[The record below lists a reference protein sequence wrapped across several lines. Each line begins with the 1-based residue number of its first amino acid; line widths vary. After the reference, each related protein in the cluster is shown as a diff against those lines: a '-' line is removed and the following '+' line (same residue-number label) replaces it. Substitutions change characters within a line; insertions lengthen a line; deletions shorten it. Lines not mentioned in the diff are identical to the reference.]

1 MKLVKLVKISGMITL
16 CITSSEEIDLAKF
29 LYWETTSLAFALHRF
44 TKGAAADITYNP
56 SGDGKEMT
64 VSFMLI
70 GTIEQP
76 TLQILL
82 DAIKKNILK
91 ISLTAYAAGDRAKLI
106 YGINGNWKEYTLPS
120 DYCPPEN
127 FGEEKC

>member
-1 MKLVKLVKISGMITL
+1 MKISGMITL

-44 TKGAAADITYNP
+44 TEGAASDITYNP

-64 VSFMLI
+64 VLFMLN
-70 GTIEQP
+70 GAIERVA
-76 TLQILL
+76 LQLL
-82 DAIKKNILK
+82 LNVLKKNILK
-91 ISLTAYAAGDRAKLI
+91 VSLTAHSDDECTKFI
-106 YGINGNWKEYTLPS
+106 YGTDGNWKEYTLPS
-120 DYCPPEN
+120 GYRPPEN